1 MAKNARNQQR
11 QGKNRNVNPRRN
23 QGGADRENAR
33 GGIEG
38 KFELDNLT
46 YDLIAALHKK
56 SEALEVYDKYI
67 QDAGSSEAGQLF
79 EQIREDD
86 QRHIQQLSM
95 LLRDRFRGE
104 MGGEQI
110 EEEEDAA

>member
-1 MAKNARNQQR
+1 MARNARNQQR
-11 QGKNRNVNPRRN
+11 QGKNRNANPRRN
-23 QGGADRENAR
+23 QGGAARENAR

-46 YDLIAALHKK
+46 YDLIAAVHKK

-67 QDAGSSEAGQLF
+67 QDAGRSEAAQLF

-86 QRHIQQLSM
+86 QEHIRQLSM

-104 MGGEQI
+104 TGSGGEM
-110 EEEEDAA
+110 EEEEAA